1 MIKEMWTLLI
11 DKKEFFFNLLLEHIE
26 ISLLAIFIA
35 IIFGGTVGILI
46 SEYEK
51 SSKPTLG
58 VINFLYTI
66 PSISMLGFLIPFSG
80 VGNATAV

>member
-1 MIKEMWTLLI
+1 MWVLLI

-46 SEYEK
+46 SEY
-51 SSKPTLG
+51 
-58 VINFLYTI
+58 
-66 PSISMLGFLIPFSG
+66 
-80 VGNATAV
+80 